1 MLDSF
6 ASFPTRCSAL
16 AACILFSFVLCFVLF
31 RSLLLFLLVSPSAF
45 RFFLGK
51 NKVMQLAL
59 GKTPEEEQKSG
70 LAKLAQTIS
79 GTRGLLFTDKSQEE
93 VSEYFGAYRAQHFAR
108 SGFQCTGNYKL
119 AAGTLPADRC
129 PHPMEPLLRK
139 VGLPTKLVQ
148 GKVELLNDV
157 NVAVKGDTLTPEQCK
172 IMQIFGV
179 KLAQFKLHLLYAW
192 KDGQVS
198 EVEGEGA
205 ADADDD
211 ADAGEEFQELRDLGG
226 DAEPYVE
233 DEEDAAAGEDDEDM
247 E

>member
-1 MLDSF
+1 MPGLSWL
-6 ASFPTRCSAL
+6 S
-16 AACILFSFVLCFVLF
+16 
-31 RSLLLFLLVSPSAF
+31 F

-93 VSEYFGAYRAQHFAR
+93 VAEYFSTYRAQHFAR
-108 SGFQCTGNYKL
+108 SGFQCAGNYKL

-192 KDGQVS
+192 KDGQVT
-198 EVEGEGA
+198 EVEGENAA
-205 ADADDD
+205 ADEDEA
-211 ADAGEEFQELRDLGG
+211 AEGEEFQELRDLGG

-233 DEEDAAAGEDDEDM
+233 EEDAAGEDDEDM